1 MTAAHAN
8 MHANTH
14 AQSQSQ
20 SQSPLLRVENL
31 TIADLGTGRA
41 LVHNISFSLAAGRT
55 LGIVGES
62 GSGKSLS
69 CKAILGILPENL
81 AVRAGQVHFD
91 GHDVTRYGHAEWL
104 PLRAR
109 RIAAVFQD
117 PGSYLNPSLRVG
129 SQLAQ
134 VLRHRAGVPEAQI
147 HGRACSLFA
156 QVGLRYPAAVYARY
170 PHELSGGMLQRIV
183 IAIAV
188 AADPVLLIAD
198 EATTALDVTVQAEVL
213 DLLAELRAAR
223 GLAQIF
229 VSHDLAVVAQ
239 VADEVLVMREGAIVE
254 AGPTREV
261 LTQPVHPYTRLLIR
275 DHREYGLD
283 RFTQAV
289 A

>member
-1 MTAAHAN
+1 MMAGDT
-8 MHANTH
+8 
-14 AQSQSQ
+14 
-20 SQSPLLRVENL
+20 LLQVENL
-31 TIADLGTGRA
+31 TIADTATGRA
-41 LVHNISFSLAAGRT
+41 LVHNISFALAAGRT

-69 CKAILGILPENL
+69 CKAILGILPANL
-81 AVRAGQVHFD
+81 AIRSGRVQFD
-91 GHDVTRYGHAEWL
+91 GHDVTHYGDAQWL

-109 RIAAVFQD
+109 RISAVFQD

-134 VLRHRAGVPEAQI
+134 VLRHRMHLPEDQI
-147 HGRACSLFA
+147 HGRACALFA
-156 QVGLRYPAAVYARY
+156 QVGLRDPATVYARY

-188 AADPVLLIAD
+188 AAEPVLLIAD

-213 DLLAELRAAR
+213 DLLAELRAQR

-254 AGPTREV
+254 AGSTREV
-261 LTQPVHPYTRLLIR
+261 LTRPVHPYTQLLIR

-283 RFTQAV
+283 RFMEEA